1 LWNLTKQ
8 LSMKLNPQ
16 VHSGTIVFKA
26 QLFWISIDLRL
37 TENGYLLGPK
47 LIVVYPVLFCEP
59 IKWWQGPQVEL
70 VETANQSKLGHLD
83 IIAGRK
89 HIYICIYVGIC
100 IYIYICEYIYIYVLC
115 IYLHVYIFI
124 YMYVCAYTYMCIYI
138 YYIYIIIYNWNITGN
153 PNFTWM
159 CSIFPNW

>member
-1 LWNLTKQ
+1 
-8 LSMKLNPQ
+8 MKLNPQ

-70 VETANQSKLGHLD
+70 VETANESKLGHLD

-89 HIYICIYVGIC
+89 HIYIYMYICRHMYIYIYVNIYICIVYIFTCLYIYIYVCMC
-100 IYIYICEYIYIYVLC
+100 IYIYI
-115 IYLHVYIFI
+115 YIFI
-124 YMYVCAYTYMCIYI
+124 YAYI
-138 YYIYIIIYNWNITGN
+138 YTIYIIIYNWNITGN

>member
-1 LWNLTKQ
+1 
-8 LSMKLNPQ
+8 MKLNPQ

-47 LIVVYPVLFCEP
+47 LIVVYLVLFCEP

-89 HIYICIYVGIC
+89 HIYIYMYICRHMYIYIYVN
-100 IYIYICEYIYIYVLC
+100 IYIYICIVYIFTCLYIYIC
-115 IYLHVYIFI
+115 
-124 YMYVCAYTYMCIYI
+124 MYVHIHICA
-138 YYIYIIIYNWNITGN
+138 YIYILYIYNYI
-153 PNFTWM
+153 
-159 CSIFPNW
+159 